1 MSTDPSLNTA
11 ESPETISGQNE
22 TQATTASERS
32 LREELAAAL
41 DLHESSD
48 TPEGPVAT
56 EATTEQVAAE
66 PATET
71 PAVQAQEA
79 PQHWPAEKRE
89 VFAKLPRE
97 AQDLV
102 LERHKE
108 MEADYT
114 RKTMELAE
122 QRKPLDEFTKLF
134 EPAKQRLEL
143 AGLTP
148 AQVTRQLLAAQS
160 LIETNP
166 VEGLKWLAQSYKVD
180 LSTLVAPKE
189 DEYVDPAYK
198 ALRDEVNQLKSQL
211 SQRDIAVQRQNAE
224 AVQKT
229 ITDFASSKNAD
240 GTAKYP
246 HFDNLRNLMGP
257 LVNEGKTLEQAYE
270 LASYTLPEVRERIAS
285 EAAKAAQAEALK
297 RAEDERK
304 QKAKDVK
311 GAAQVI
317 RSRGT
322 ASEPT
327 KGNTTLRQELENNLR
342 ALTSG
347 RI

>member
-11 ESPETISGQNE
+11 ESPETTNGQSE
-22 TQATTASERS
+22 TQATTPSEKS

-48 TPEGPVAT
+48 TPEGSVAT

-66 PATET
+66 PAKET
-71 PAVQAQEA
+71 PATAQEA

-89 VFAKLPRE
+89 TFAKLPRE

-180 LSTLVAPKE
+180 LSTLVPKE

-198 ALRDEVNQLKSQL
+198 ALRDELNQLKSQL
-211 SQRDIAVQRQNAE
+211 SQREQAVQRQNAE

-229 ITDFASSKNAD
+229 ITDFSSSKNAD

-246 HFDNLRNLMGP
+246 HFDSLRNLMGP
-257 LVNEGKTLEQAYE
+257 IVADGKTLEQAYE

-285 EAAKAAQAEALK
+285 EAAKAAQVEALK
-297 RAEDERK
+297 KAEEERK

-311 GAAQVI
+311 GATQVI

-322 ASEPT
+322 ASEQPT
-327 KGNTTLRQELENNLR
+327 GDLTLRQELAKNLR
-342 ALTSG
+342 SLQSG